1 MLATPWDVPFVD
13 DDWRFELKWDGIRC
27 LLSSDRGDI
36 SLESRN
42 GNDLTGRYPEL
53 ARLKITGDCV
63 LDGEIV
69 ALDEDGY
76 PSFELLQGRMNLERP
91 GPLSRPVPISFVV
104 FDMLH
109 DGESLVQRPLLERS
123 ERLANMRLPGPV
135 VIGDHFT
142 GDSGPIWEFVTKNG
156 LEGIVAKRVASRY
169 QPGVRS
175 PDWRKIGNFKHVRAV
190 VGGFT
195 PGTGGRASTFGAL
208 LLGLWTEDRLRWI
221 GSVGSG
227 FDDRALRA
235 IREALNEMVV
245 PACPFGVDRDI
256 PEGSTWVEPRLVA
269 MIRYKHWTS
278 AGRLRAPSFKGF
290 TDLSTGAASWEVEGP
305 DAQLSDGS

>member
-1 MLATPWDVPFVD
+1 MLATPWDVPFAD
-13 DDWRFELKWDGIRC
+13 ADWRFELKWDGIRC
-27 LLSSDRGDI
+27 LLSADDGDV
-36 SLESRN
+36 SLQSRN

-53 ARLKITGDCV
+53 AGLKIAGNCV

-76 PSFELLQGRMNLERP
+76 PSFELLQRRMNLGRP
-91 GPLSRPVPISFVV
+91 GPLSHAVPVSYVV
-104 FDMLH
+104 FDALH
-109 DGESLVQRPLLERS
+109 DGESLVQRSLLERS
-123 ERLANMRLPGPV
+123 ERLSNMQLPAPV
-135 VIGDHFT
+135 VVGDHFV
-142 GDSGPIWEFVTKNG
+142 GDSAPVWDFVTKNN
-156 LEGIVAKRVASRY
+156 LEGIVAKRVTSRY

-175 PDWRKIGNFKHVRAV
+175 PDWRKIGNFKQVRAV

-208 LLGLWTEDRLRWI
+208 LLGLWSEDQLRWI
-221 GSVGSG
+221 GAVGSG

-235 IREALNEMVV
+235 IRGALDEMVL
-245 PACPFGVDRDI
+245 PASPFGLDRDI

-269 MIRYKHWTS
+269 MIRCKQWTS

-290 TDLSTGAASWEVEGP
+290 SDLSAGAATWETEGP
-305 DAQLSDGS
+305 GVRPSDGS